1 MSVGNVDDI
10 AYCCTTIQRGKKT
23 KSQIE
28 QEKRLMVMTATIFL
42 LI

>member
-23 KSQIE
+23 KSQID
-28 QEKRLMVMTATIFL
+28 KKK
-42 LI
+42 